1 MTAGWCQAIYA
12 RPRLR
17 VFSQAIF
24 TPTLVPE
31 GAGSNIK
38 KVAFIW
44 DSLVAWWG
52 GNKVWSWLFVRLR
65 ALSRKKERF
74 QRKKS
79 LQTPSFWKTVWYSVN
94 KGGCKICY
102 KVATAPSHTYFLYS
116 SILNSWILFLS
127 LESKSVT
134 SRLNSSAQ
142 DMAEN
147 CYLPQ
152 VGSYFAFFRVYTARK
167 NLTHVKL

>member
-1 MTAGWCQAIYA
+1 MECRRCTFRAVLGWTFWSGRFWFWFLNTNLLAVHPSAAKQK
-12 RPRLR
+12 
-17 VFSQAIF
+17 
-24 TPTLVPE
+24 
-31 GAGSNIK
+31 IK
-38 KVAFIW
+38 IIRIRNFIRFEM
-44 DSLVAWWG
+44 LT
-52 GNKVWSWLFVRLR
+52 KL
-65 ALSRKKERF
+65 RKKERF

-79 LQTPSFWKTVWYSVN
+79 LQSPRFWKTVWYSVN

-102 KVATAPSHTYFLYS
+102 KVATAPLDTYFLYS

-152 VGSYFAFFRVYTARK
+152 VGSYFAFFRVYSARK
-167 NLTHVKL
+167 MTHVKILKLKWLMKI